1 MLLQAQTNLW
11 TVQKQQGLL
20 FDRESGHT
28 AQASLAADPNLCN
41 DQQQLQQPQPARSSF
56 IKITNGPPSDPNAY
70 SYVDCL
76 GSDDNNRPDTLYIL
90 VTETTTDSQAC
101 YLDVKK
107 HHERFKTTDTT
118 NAVQRKDLQKILRSL
133 VRRYQ
138 VYGANGPLTD
148 SQSQIKVW
156 DFLQQ
161 PCWVDFDPNRDVLK
175 GKGGHGRYYPGNQLY
190 LAERNRLVALYAAAP
205 LGDEDSKARVARQLV
220 QCVYQAGGR
229 FVAKCRRTNNDKDDT
244 QGYCVLETATV
255 VKKAKQALRDGRLQ
269 QGL

>member
-1 MLLQAQTNLW
+1 
-11 TVQKQQGLL
+11 V
-20 FDRESGHT
+20 
-28 AQASLAADPNLCN
+28 P
-41 DQQQLQQPQPARSSF
+41 
-56 IKITNGPPSDPNAY
+56 
-70 SYVDCL
+70 
-76 GSDDNNRPDTLYIL
+76 
-90 VTETTTDSQAC
+90 
-101 YLDVKK
+101 
-107 HHERFKTTDTT
+107 
-118 NAVQRKDLQKILRSL
+118 RKDLQKILRSL
-133 VRRYQ
+133 VRRYH
-138 VYGANGPLTD
+138 VYSYTTGQALTD

-161 PCWVDFDPNRDVLK
+161 PCWVDFDPHRDVLK

-229 FVAKCRRTNNDKDDT
+229 FVAKCTVNDNDDA